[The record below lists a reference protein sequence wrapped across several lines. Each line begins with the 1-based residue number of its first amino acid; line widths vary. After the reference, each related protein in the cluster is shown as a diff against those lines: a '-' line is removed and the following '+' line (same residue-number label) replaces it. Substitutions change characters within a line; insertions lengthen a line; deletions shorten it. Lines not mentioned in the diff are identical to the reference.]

1 MAIQDP
7 QESLSLQKFMIDMVY
22 YLNEVELKYLTLNLR
37 PASRLNPVP
46 EGLRGWNW
54 HLPPLKPYYDVKLPM
69 LSRDLRLNQKHRPVL
84 LERLR
89 CSLAGYIR
97 KVAKRIFQETYEL
110 LKNL

>member
-46 EGLRGWNW
+46 EELRGWNW

-69 LSRDLRLNQKHRPVL
+69 YATLAEYSHNSHPEFPAISSYFPQYLRD
-84 LERLR
+84 
-89 CSLAGYIR
+89 
-97 KVAKRIFQETYEL
+97 AK
-110 LKNL
+110 